1 MFRTG
6 GSDRDQGQG
15 PARTAM
21 LSPGGLSTLYS
32 SRIETYLGLMNNM
45 PFPWVD
51 IRCGPNPAAYAEH
64 IHGSNLIMLHSRS
77 LIDDLN

>member
-1 MFRTG
+1 
-6 GSDRDQGQG
+6 
-15 PARTAM
+15 M

-32 SRIETYLGLMNNM
+32 SRIETYLGLINNM

-64 IHGSNLIMLHSRS
+64 TWLKPYYAPLKITN
-77 LIDDLN
+77 